1 MDELGVLAALSDV
14 EGMNAALADEGA
26 EAFGIF
32 RKKCGCIVEVIPGCL
47 GIRIG
52 AGGCEDGNLLSMQR
66 LDRAARSEVSS
77 AAEAPD
83 GWRPSS
89 KMSFSPG
96 SAS

>member
-14 EGMNAALADEGA
+14 EEMNAALADEGA

-52 AGGCEDGNLLSMQR
+52 AGGCEDGNL
-66 LDRAARSEVSS
+66 RSEVSS
-77 AAEAPD
+77 AAEAPEAD
-83 GWRPSS
+83 ENQIIPVH
-89 KMSFSPG
+89 
-96 SAS
+96 